1 MPKTRWRSMSAK
13 ECLTR
18 EPRRVSPRQATR
30 AAVRPSSL
38 SQAVSRGEPPSELA
52 RGVSNW
58 ATTALRG
65 WRSGNRMLCMG
76 AGGTVSDGKL
86 YPARKARGCQE
97 AEAWRRGVRD
107 LRTRADSS
115 QRYRAH
121 GIRGPVASTL
131 TNPCF

>member
-1 MPKTRWRSMSAK
+1 M
-13 ECLTR
+13 
-18 EPRRVSPRQATR
+18 
-30 AAVRPSSL
+30 

-76 AGGTVSDGKL
+76 AGGTVGDGKL

-97 AEAWRRGVRD
+97 AEARRRGVRD

-121 GIRGPVASTL
+121 GIRGRRLGKLDAVGNGAGPSGPGWPEEPREA
-131 TNPCF
+131 